1 LDREAKILR
10 LEAVFSNTNITVVKP
25 TAISAPVEFR
35 VADGT
40 YLLESDFADV
50 EAKIL
55 EFVRSYSPEGAPTR
69 VFEWQQERTVNFG
82 FLSQQGGIVE
92 NYYISIEVG

>member
-1 LDREAKILR
+1 
-10 LEAVFSNTNITVVKP
+10 
-25 TAISAPVEFR
+25 

-55 EFVRSYSPEGAPTR
+55 EFVRSYSPEGAQTR